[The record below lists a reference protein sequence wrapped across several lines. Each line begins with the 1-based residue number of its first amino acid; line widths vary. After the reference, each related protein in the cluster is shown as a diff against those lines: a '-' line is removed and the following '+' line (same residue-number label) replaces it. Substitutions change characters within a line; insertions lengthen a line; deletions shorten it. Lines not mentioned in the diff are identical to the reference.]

1 MTDFRRWRGFRP
13 GRRVVRALAAAFAG
27 IRIRGERESHRP
39 AEERGKAA
47 CRVRPGRGEAP
58 GTARKGWFIS
68 LFLGR
73 PAHDKC
79 ASGGKPSWARF
90 PAPMPPQKNQL
101 HSLPQDSGLNQRT
114 NRAMEAVS
122 TTATPMPH
130 MALPSMI
137 EEREEDKRAGSPAPK
152 GQEGG
157 EGDSGPQPR
166 DDEAR
171 NQLHGGVSV
180 QTGRADKAHG
190 VGGKASFLPR
200 ERLTTPMQ
208 TACR

>member
-1 MTDFRRWRGFRP
+1 MRASIFVPHKVLFFTNDGFPPLAGLSPGPSRRPRARCGL
-13 GRRVVRALAAAFAG
+13 RRDSHSGGTG
-27 IRIRGERESHRP
+27 IASPDGHRP

-101 HSLPQDSGLNQRT
+101 HSLPQDSGLHQRT

-152 GQEGG
+152 GSRRRRG
-157 EGDSGPQPR
+157 
-166 DDEAR
+166 
-171 NQLHGGVSV
+171 
-180 QTGRADKAHG
+180 
-190 VGGKASFLPR
+190 
-200 ERLTTPMQ
+200 
-208 TACR
+208 